1 MRESPTPAAMKTLKL
16 IALDEE
22 DLAVLSSL
30 LQDAVVRVADM
41 TYVPAQ
47 KRFAAVLNRF
57 DWEKASQG
65 SDGKDYR
72 RRRTALRFDRVFGA
86 QLKNV
91 KPGAGERVLS
101 LLAVSFEPAEAPS
114 GRVTLTFSGDA
125 SIQLQVECI
134 EAELKDLG
142 PAWRTRSKPEH
153 PGGEPDAGSGPDA
166 GGGPGAGSKPG
177 ASGS

>member
-1 MRESPTPAAMKTLKL
+1 MTELKL

-22 DLAVLSSL
+22 DLAVVSSL

-41 TYVPAQ
+41 TYVAAQ

-57 DWEKASQG
+57 DWEKAAREAG
-65 SDGKDYR
+65 SKNYR
-72 RRRTALRFDRVFGA
+72 RQRTALRFDRVFGA

-91 KPGAGERVLS
+91 KPSGGDRVLS
-101 LLAVSFEPAEAPS
+101 LLAVSFEPGDLP
-114 GRVTLTFSGDA
+114 GGLVTLTFSGDA

-142 PAWRTRSKPEH
+142 IVWRTHSRPEH
-153 PGGEPDAGSGPDA
+153 PGEE
-166 GGGPGAGSKPG
+166 PGAGGKPG
-177 ASGS
+177 DAGT